1 MNRTQDQAGLMG
13 GLCRLCGSSTGQSGQ
28 GWVTCGICGAVY
40 RDPVPLSQP
49 GQSRAENEQRL
60 PQRAWRRALALAT
73 DLPAKARILDA
84 APAGGGLLA
93 ALATLCPQAVLIRGD
108 ALPWAEVVAAGPFDL
123 ILLMDSLDAVPEPLS
138 LVRQLAR
145 VLAPQGRLVIEV
157 SAGDDD
163 SLLRLTPALLG
174 WVLNAAGLRGIPAK
188 AGQARLAGHLWQEA
202 VRDAELHDNSQD
214 GRSLAD
220 LPYRLS
226 SRPGAEWDRLLSSE
240 GRRVFYWGIPFETH
254 WTMASLV
261 AAGVEAMR
269 TRRLF
274 RVADLNVAKVVEAW
288 GDADFRHAL
297 LTADAAVV
305 DGMGVLWGLKWLG
318 NEVSER
324 TTGVDLLTAVMA
336 CCAEQGWRPYLIGAR
351 AEVMERAVQC
361 LCLRHP
367 ALQIAGWHDGYF
379 SAGQDQDVA
388 QQAAA
393 SGADCLIV
401 ALPYPRQDL
410 FLERIH
416 RQTGIPFA
424 FGVGGSLDVL
434 VGDRRRAPL
443 WVQKCGMEWFYRLMQ
458 EPARLG
464 PRYVSTNSRFLW
476 ALCRLRLVRRKG

>member
-1 MNRTQDQAGLMG
+1 MG
-13 GLCRLCGSSTGQSGQ
+13 GVCRLCGTSTGQSGQ
-28 GWVTCGICGAVY
+28 GWVTCGTCGAVY
-40 RDPVPLSQP
+40 RDPVPLTPSGVP
-49 GQSRAENEQRL
+49 MARDEQRL
-60 PQRAWRRALALAT
+60 SQRAWRRALALAA
-73 DLPAKARILDA
+73 DLPAAPRILDA
-84 APAGGGLLA
+84 TPAGGALLA
-93 ALATLCPQAVLIRGD
+93 ALATLCPQAILIRGD

-123 ILLMDSLDAVPEPLS
+123 TLLMDSLDVVPEPLS
-138 LVRQLAR
+138 LVRQLAG

-157 SAGDDD
+157 SGGEAD
-163 SLLRLTPALLG
+163 SLLRLTSASLG
-174 WVLNAAGLRGIPAK
+174 WALNAAGLRGIPAK

-202 VRDAELHDNSQD
+202 VRDPEFHHSSQG
-214 GRSLAD
+214 GRSLAG
-220 LPYRLS
+220 LPHRLP

-240 GRRVFYWGIPFETH
+240 GTRVFYWGIPFEIH

-261 AAGVEAMR
+261 EAGVEAMR

-288 GDADFRHAL
+288 GDADFRQAL

-305 DGMGVLWGLKWLG
+305 DGMGVLWGLQWLG
-318 NEVSER
+318 NEVRER
-324 TTGVDLLTAVMA
+324 TTGVDLLTVVMA
-336 CCAEQGWRPYLIGAR
+336 RCAEQGWRPYLIGAR

-361 LCLRHP
+361 LRLRHP

-379 SAGQDQDVA
+379 SAGQDQEVA

-410 FLERIH
+410 LLEKIH

-476 ALCRLRLVRRKG
+476 ALCRLRLARRKG